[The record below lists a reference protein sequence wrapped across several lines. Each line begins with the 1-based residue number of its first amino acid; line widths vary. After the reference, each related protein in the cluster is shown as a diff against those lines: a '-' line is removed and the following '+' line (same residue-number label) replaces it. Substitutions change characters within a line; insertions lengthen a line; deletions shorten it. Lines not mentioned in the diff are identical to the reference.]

1 MDLKAGATRLMIKEL
16 YINQRAQADE
26 HNAQIIGIM
35 QKWLGLTIEVASDE
49 DDMRNN
55 TDLITET
62 GQRIACRVRL
72 HKYWQVFQRQFTIR
86 HSNRSGVETELHKI
100 LKGYGDFMFYGFESA
115 AGNLVEN
122 WVILD
127 LERFR
132 NYFNGL
138 VAPTVKEN
146 KDGENSLA
154 AFNLDAMP
162 AGLVAYSNWYRSA
175 HDARR

>member
-1 MDLKAGATRLMIKEL
+1 MDLKAGAMRRMTKDL

-26 HNAQIIGIM
+26 HNLQIIGIM
-35 QKWLGLTIEVASDE
+35 QKWLGLMIEVASDE
-49 DDMRNN
+49 DDKRNN

-62 GQRIACRVRL
+62 GKRIACRVRL
-72 HKYWQVFQRQFTIR
+72 NKYWQVFRRQITIR

-127 LERFR
+127 LDHFR
-132 NYFNGL
+132 NYFNGQVL
-138 VAPTVKEN
+138 PIVKIN

-154 AFNLDAMP
+154 AFDLDAMP
-162 AGLVAYSNWYRSA
+162 VGLVAYSNWYRSP
-175 HDARR
+175 HDRR